1 MDDKFEQILKLI
13 KEILLDLRTT
23 DDESLLLSSIH
34 EDLTAVYEMTM
45 DRRLAALTTTQ
56 QELAKN
62 VVPGAAEGIL
72 DAQERVRN
80 RLITAGVVPSKGG
93 SDLPN

>member
-1 MDDKFEQILKLI
+1 MDDKFEQILKLT
-13 KEILLDLRTT
+13 KQILLDERLTE
-23 DDESLLLSSIH
+23 DESLLLSSIY
-34 EDLTAVYEMTM
+34 EDLAAVYEMTM
-45 DRRLAALTTTQ
+45 DRRLAALTATQ

-80 RLITAGVVPSKGG
+80 RLIAAGVVPRKGG
-93 SDLPN
+93 SNLPN